1 MAQEPVKPETTTQGE
16 AGERSIHPSQ
26 TKQYHQQ
33 GLYTTIY
40 GRTVKP
46 PAKYYFDCEQ

>member
-1 MAQEPVKPETTTQGE
+1 MTQEPEKPETATQGR
-16 AGERSIHPSQ
+16 AGEPSICPSQ
-26 TKQYHQQ
+26 IKQDHQQ
-33 GLYTTIY
+33 GLYTTRY